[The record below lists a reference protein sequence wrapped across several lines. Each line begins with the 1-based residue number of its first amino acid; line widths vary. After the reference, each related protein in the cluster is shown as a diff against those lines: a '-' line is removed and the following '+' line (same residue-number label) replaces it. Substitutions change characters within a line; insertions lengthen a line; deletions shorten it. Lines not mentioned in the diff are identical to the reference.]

1 MNTENINFEK
11 LAVAIIDSFESDREE
26 SGRKEIV
33 RGMKYVLKKYQAES
47 ERRVIDDML
56 TTFTGWSLESLLEQA
71 EDISDEEL
79 EW

>member
-33 RGMKYVLKKYQAES
+33 SGMKYVLKKYQAEP
-47 ERRVIDDML
+47 ERGVIDDML

-79 EW
+79 EQ

>member
-11 LAVAIIDSFESDREE
+11 LAVAIINSFESDREE

-33 RGMKYVLKKYQAES
+33 SGMKHVLKKYQAES

-56 TTFTGWSLESLLEQA
+56 ITFTGWSLESLLKQA

>member
-33 RGMKYVLKKYQAES
+33 RGMKYVLEKYQAES

-56 TTFTGWSLESLLEQA
+56 ITFTGWSLESLLEHA
-71 EDISDEEL
+71 EHVTDEEL
-79 EW
+79 E

>member
-11 LAVAIIDSFESDREE
+11 LAVAIINGFESDREE

-33 RGMKYVLKKYQAES
+33 RGMKYILEKYQAES

-56 TTFTGWSLESLLEQA
+56 ITFTGWSLESLLEQA
-71 EDISDEEL
+71 EHVTDEEL

>member
-11 LAVAIIDSFESDREE
+11 LAVAIINGFENDREE

-33 RGMKYVLKKYQAES
+33 RGMKYVLEKHQAES

-56 TTFTGWSLESLLEQA
+56 IIFTGWSLESLLEQS
-71 EDISDEEL
+71 EHVTDEEL
-79 EW
+79 E

>member
-11 LAVAIIDSFESDREE
+11 LAVAIINGFENDREE

-33 RGMKYVLKKYQAES
+33 RGMKYVLEKYQAES

-56 TTFTGWSLESLLEQA
+56 IIFTGWSLESLLEQS
-71 EDISDEEL
+71 EHVTDEEL
-79 EW
+79 E

>member
-11 LAVAIIDSFESDREE
+11 LAVAIINSFESDREE

-33 RGMKYVLKKYQAES
+33 SGMKYVLKKYQAEP

>member
-11 LAVAIIDSFESDREE
+11 LAVAIIDSSESDREE

-71 EDISDEEL
+71 EHVTDEEL
-79 EW
+79 E

>member
-11 LAVAIIDSFESDREE
+11 LAVAIINGFESDREE
-26 SGRKEIV
+26 YGRKEIV
-33 RGMKYVLKKYQAES
+33 RGMKYVLEKYQAES

-56 TTFTGWSLESLLEQA
+56 ITFTGWSLESLLEQA
-71 EDISDEEL
+71 EHVTDEEL

>member
-11 LAVAIIDSFESDREE
+11 LAVAIINGFENDREE

-33 RGMKYVLKKYQAES
+33 RGMKYVLEKYQAES

-56 TTFTGWSLESLLEQA
+56 ITFTGWSLESLLEQS
-71 EDISDEEL
+71 EHVTDEEL
-79 EW
+79 E

>member
-71 EDISDEEL
+71 EHVTDEEL
-79 EW
+79 E